1 LVQRVLGRRTLN
13 RFTKDI
19 WARFD
24 GQELEPLKGAI
35 LRRRRILSR

>member
-1 LVQRVLGRRTLN
+1 MDRRALN

-24 GQELEPLKGAI
+24 SRNLEPLKSAI
-35 LRRRRILSR
+35 LRRRRVLARQAWP